1 MEMSDVDATNR
12 ARLISLLGSI
22 PNGRCPEG
30 WRLAGC
36 FAIGGLT
43 DIGFSKNA
51 DLLLVLSGSGRGV
64 IDPKTGAVV
73 ARDDASDG
81 DWLNERLLTCEGI
94 GPLAGEEVQL
104 AGLSGGGLPHGS
116 GRGESLEVVSP
127 NWPLGDLIFCSNF
140 GSALVERFQST
151 CLRVASDH
159 IRAFGF
165 SWSGN
170 SFVYA
175 TGSDVHVYVRLKT
188 EVAG

>member
-1 MEMSDVDATNR
+1 MSDVDAKNR
-12 ARLISLLGSI
+12 ARLISLLGNI
-22 PNGRCPEG
+22 PNGRCPDG
-30 WRLAGC
+30 WRLAGS

-51 DLLLVLSGSGRGV
+51 DLLLVLSSSGRGV
-64 IDPKTGAVV
+64 IDPMIGAVV
-73 ARDDASDG
+73 ARDEETDG
-81 DWLNERLLTCEGI
+81 DWLNERLLTCDGI
-94 GPLAGEEVQL
+94 GPLVGEAVQL
-104 AGLSGGGLPHGS
+104 SGLSGGGLPRGS
-116 GRGESLEVVSP
+116 GRGESLEVVGP

-140 GSALVERFQST
+140 GSALIERFQST

-175 TGSDVHVYVRLKT
+175 TGSDVHVYVRLGT